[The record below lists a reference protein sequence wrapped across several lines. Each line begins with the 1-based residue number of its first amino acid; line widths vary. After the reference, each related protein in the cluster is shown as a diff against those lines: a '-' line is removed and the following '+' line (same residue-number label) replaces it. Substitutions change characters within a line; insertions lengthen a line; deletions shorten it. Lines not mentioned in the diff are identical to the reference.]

1 MYDLTDTQADT
12 FKELSRTDDL
22 KDFVTALERQAARL
36 KDLVTN
42 SWPVHH
48 VDPPAIGSFLLYAQ
62 DAWEG
67 TFDRV
72 LRVAFEASFDVPDLT
87 TLVVWTRNADPET
100 KGTLPYVKTV
110 GQAGDD
116 VLGESDGNAVVR
128 FYDGRVVDLDDIVA
142 VSF

>member
-22 KDFVTALERQAARL
+22 KDFVTALERQAERL

-48 VDPPAIGSFLLYAQ
+48 VDPPAIGSFLLYAE
-62 DAWEG
+62 DGWDG
-67 TFDRV
+67 TYSKV
-72 LRVAFEASFDVPDLT
+72 LRLALEDAFDSPELL
-87 TLVVWTRNADPET
+87 TLVVWTRNDAPAT
-100 KGTLPYVKTV
+100 KGKTPYIKTV

-116 VLGESDGNAVVR
+116 VLGWSDGNAVVR
-128 FYDGRVVDLDDIVA
+128 FYDGQVVDIDYIVA